1 MANMPRWD
9 RYGHV
14 YSAAARLGWIAR
26 GIAENVNPEYHSGTE
41 IPPGPGLFTGKAG
54 SWELEPPDVFGDTA
68 RDPTKPRKVPR
79 KK

>member
-1 MANMPRWD
+1 M
-9 RYGHV
+9 
-14 YSAAARLGWIAR
+14 RLGVLAAVVAALAASGCSKAAWDKAT
-26 GIAENVNPEYHSGTE
+26 AENVNPEYHSGTE